1 MDIPSI
7 SARPGGGAV
16 SVRVSDPT
24 HPQSVA
30 GVIWRYDSGQ
40 NPNGSAG
47 KFGSDESEVVL
58 GSAASVDGF
67 FFQAEG
73 AVLAQGDDPPSPYQ
87 VVVTVL
93 QDGAELHRDTPENGT
108 GTVGDADQAFQYA
121 FRIVSA

>member
-16 SVRVSDPT
+16 SVRVTDPT
-24 HPQSVA
+24 HPQSVT
-30 GVIWRYDSGQ
+30 GVIWRYDAEQKPDGTAGQ
-40 NPNGSAG
+40 
-47 KFGSDESEVVL
+47 FGTDQPEVIL
-58 GSAASVDGF
+58 GSAASVGGF

-87 VVVTVL
+87 VVISVL
-93 QDGAELHRDTPENGT
+93 QDGAVLHRETPPNGA
-108 GTVGDADQAFQYA
+108 GTVGDTNQPFVYA

>member
-7 SARPGGGAV
+7 RVRPGGGAV
-16 SVRVSDPT
+16 SVRVTDPT

-30 GVIWRYDSGQ
+30 GVVWVYDSEQ
-40 NPNGSAG
+40 NPKGSAG
-47 KFGSDESEVVL
+47 QFGTDGPEVIL
-58 GSAASVDGF
+58 GSAASIGGF

-87 VVVTVL
+87 VVITVL
-93 QDGAELHRDTPENGT
+93 QDETALHRETPPNGT
-108 GTVGDADQAFQYA
+108 GTVGDANQPFVYA